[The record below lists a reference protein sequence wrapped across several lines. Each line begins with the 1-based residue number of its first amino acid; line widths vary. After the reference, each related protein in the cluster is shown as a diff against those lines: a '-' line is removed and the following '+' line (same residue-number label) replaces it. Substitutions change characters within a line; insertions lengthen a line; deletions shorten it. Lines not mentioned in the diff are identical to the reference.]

1 MNSMHFLDPEWII
14 NTLGDWAVLGVVG
27 IIFIETAFILTSFL
41 PGDSLLFVTGLT
53 LATSDSWLPDW
64 LGFLL
69 VWLAG
74 WLGSQVGYLVGKKVG
89 PPLFAKDRGWILNP
103 RVVQRTQSFFDRYGA
118 RAVIL
123 ARFIPILRAL
133 VPMAAGIAKMN
144 PRKFFVLNIVGA
156 TLWIGLFMTSG
167 YLVGNVPWIK
177 QNLEITVIL
186 IILVTSAP
194 IPIELFRLYLD
205 RKRGG
210 KKTQEDLTKANDKQ
224 AQ

>member
-1 MNSMHFLDPEWII
+1 MDFLDPEWIL

-74 WLGSQVGYLVGKKVG
+74 WTGSQVGYLVGKKVG

-103 RVVQRTQSFFDRYGA
+103 RVVQRTQDFFDRYGA

-144 PRKFFVLNIVGA
+144 ARKFFILNVVGA
-156 TLWIGLFMTSG
+156 TFWIGLFMTAG

-177 QNLEITVIL
+177 ENLEITVLL
-186 IILVTSAP
+186 IIFVTSLP
-194 IPIELFRLYLD
+194 IPIELARMYLD
-205 RKRGG
+205 KRKSAQ
-210 KKTQEDLTKANDKQ
+210 KTSGENS
-224 AQ
+224 

>member
-1 MNSMHFLDPEWII
+1 MHFLDPEWII

-210 KKTQEDLTKANDKQ
+210 KKTQEDLSKATDKQ